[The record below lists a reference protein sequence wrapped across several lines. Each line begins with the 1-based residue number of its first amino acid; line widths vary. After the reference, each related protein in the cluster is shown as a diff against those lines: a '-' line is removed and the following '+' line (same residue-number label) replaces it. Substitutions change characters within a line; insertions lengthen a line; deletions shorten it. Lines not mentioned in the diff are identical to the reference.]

1 MESFALFH
9 LQLSTEG
16 QTDAREMQRRSAADR
31 LQKTDA
37 LHCALCTVQG
47 LSPLCTVQ
55 DFSPLC
61 TVQDF
66 SPLCSVLQGT
76 VNTFVQQST
85 VPFCNGLVGWDLARD
100 QLRSFLTATGSPGSR
115 LPAWQVASNQLPA
128 WNQLPLSGLPGW
140 IQL

>member
-37 LHCALCTVQG
+37 LHCT
-47 LSPLCTVQ
+47 LCTVQ
-55 DFSPLC
+55 DL
-61 TVQDF
+61 

-76 VNTFVQQST
+76 VNTLVQQST

>member
-37 LHCALCTVQG
+37 LHCALCTVQD

-55 DFSPLC
+55 GL
-61 TVQDF
+61 

-76 VNTFVQQST
+76 VNTLVQQST

>member
-1 MESFALFH
+1 MRGRCREG
-9 LQLSTEG
+9 LQ
-16 QTDAREMQRRSAADR
+16 QTDCRR
-31 LQKTDA
+31 LM
-37 LHCALCTVQG
+37 HCTVHTG
-47 LSPLCTVQ
+47 SPLYTVQ
-55 DFSPLC
+55 DLSPLC

-76 VNTFVQQST
+76 VNTLVQQST

>member
-47 LSPLCTVQ
+47 
-55 DFSPLC
+55 
-61 TVQDF
+61 F

-76 VNTFVQQST
+76 VNTLVQQST

>member
-37 LHCALCTVQG
+37 LHCA
-47 LSPLCTVQ
+47 
-55 DFSPLC
+55 LC